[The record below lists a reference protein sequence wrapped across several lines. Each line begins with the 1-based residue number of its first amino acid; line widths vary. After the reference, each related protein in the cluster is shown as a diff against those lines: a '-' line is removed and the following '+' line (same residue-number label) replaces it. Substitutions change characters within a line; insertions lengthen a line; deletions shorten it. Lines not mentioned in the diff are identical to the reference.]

1 MQLAHLYSSRSVSMT
16 ILAHLASLWGH
27 YKLNGRTP
35 GQHDEVTFWSKKKKK
50 VGNTGEKLV
59 HEGMESA
66 SSHQQTKLHFLF
78 SSVQIGESSCSLQL
92 PSGKFNYMQ
101 IPLTVQGQWIV
112 GLLFCGQDPMANM
125 PKDSKGRWCHGQ
137 RTIVWR
143 FPCYCC
149 KWSGG
154 SKKNIK
160 QSFLLAAI
168 AVVVGAISFH
178 MQTPNTYMHTYIHTH
193 LYVNPS
199 HKTRYY
205 SCFVFHSFFIR
216 SYVLFYL

>member
-1 MQLAHLYSSRSVSMT
+1 MAKGQWSDGFLV
-16 ILAHLASLWGH
+16 IVAS
-27 YKLNGRTP
+27 
-35 GQHDEVTFWSKKKKK
+35 EVVAQKKK
-50 VGNTGEKLV
+50 
-59 HEGMESA
+59 
-66 SSHQQTKLHFLF
+66 
-78 SSVQIGESSCSLQL
+78 
-92 PSGKFNYMQ
+92 
-101 IPLTVQGQWIV
+101 
-112 GLLFCGQDPMANM
+112 NM
-125 PKDSKGRWCHGQ
+125 
-137 RTIVWR
+137 
-143 FPCYCC
+143 
-149 KWSGG
+149 
-154 SKKNIK
+154 K